1 MVDGLP
7 VPAVGVDKEDTLRG
21 RATSMESLV
30 TVDPIEFQSAATSEF
45 LEDTVDTK
53 ELKSVECLGPVSPE
67 VANYIQQ
74 LQEKLLLT
82 QKVSGSLLMRWFL

>member
-7 VPAVGVDKEDTLRG
+7 VPTVGVDKEDTLRG
-21 RATSMESLV
+21 RATSMESVV
-30 TVDPIEFQSAATSEF
+30 TVEPIEFQSAATSEF
-45 LEDTVDTK
+45 LKDTVDTK

-67 VANYIQQ
+67 VTNYIQQ

>member
-7 VPAVGVDKEDTLRG
+7 VPTVGVDKEDTLRG

-30 TVDPIEFQSAATSEF
+30 TVEPIEFQSAATSEF
-45 LEDTVDTK
+45 LEDTVDI
-53 ELKSVECLGPVSPE
+53 ELKSVECLGPVSSE

-82 QKVSGSLLMRWFL
+82 QKVSGSSLMGWFL